1 MSEYL
6 VVDVELLERVM
17 NIAGGIKTETLG
29 QLHCDGVDPDYCFR
43 NTTTCAQCLIENS
56 NGVVKPLPASAQFA
70 GEMEEF
76 IRTHFAEHE
85 EVGDPW
91 YSCPKIDDYAGPFKN
106 GICLCGKD
114 EADALLAKIKA
125 AGEET

>member
-1 MSEYL
+1 MSKYL
-6 VVDVELLERVM
+6 VVERERLE
-17 NIAGGIKTETLG
+17 KLHTLISNLPVDAMG
-29 QLHCDGVDPDYCFR
+29 EGSDGYLRWPIRDEVIDTINHCMH
-43 NTTTCAQCLIENS
+43 S
-56 NGVVKPLPASAQFA
+56 PLPASAQFA

-85 EVGDPW
+85 EVEDPW